1 MKKNNSISLIKKYGL
16 AFCFLFS
23 SAKAYIVSKDD
34 PSDNLSVQASSDKIV
49 IDVPFLGKKETI
61 SYQCVYRRGHLVG
74 AVNPLL
80 ITFGLGSH
88 DYVSSDLTGGYF
100 NPSTV
105 FFGASKLYERFQE
118 RNSRFPSYKT
128 EATYLFYGYAAYK
141 VLNTYQQ
148 LEAQDEA
155 TLTKIF
161 LSTLSGFPYVNITAE
176 ALVRGTR
183 GLYLTLPSRG
193 FSAKSLPVSPKL
205 MDRFEA
211 NLGAISTPD
220 ISCP

>member
-1 MKKNNSISLIKKYGL
+1 M
-16 AFCFLFS
+16 
-23 SAKAYIVSKDD
+23 
-34 PSDNLSVQASSDKIV
+34 
-49 IDVPFLGKKETI
+49 IDVPFLGKKETV

-74 AVNPLL
+74 AVNPGL

-88 DYVSSDLTGGYF
+88 DYVSADLTGGYL

-105 FFGASKLYERFQE
+105 FFGASKLYEKVQKGSSHKLRSF
-118 RNSRFPSYKT
+118 NT
-128 EATYLFYGYAAYK
+128 EATYLFYGYVVYK
-141 VLNTYQQ
+141 ALHTYQQ
-148 LEAQDEA
+148 LESQDEA

-161 LSTLSGFPYVNITAE
+161 LSTLSGFPFVNINAE
-176 ALVRGTR
+176 ALVRGIR

-193 FSAKSLPVSPKL
+193 FAAKSLPVSPKL